1 MRWQYRR
8 IDMFGYVTINKN
20 ELKVRDYNRYRTF
33 YCGLCYCLKKKY
45 GIVGQSILSYDLTF
59 LDILINALYEDP
71 LIDIKKSCLV
81 HPGRRHEMVFNEIT
95 DYVADI
101 SVILSYYK
109 AVDDLEDNR
118 SLRGKTVS
126 KALSKAFNRAA
137 SAYPDKART
146 VRDCVGKLGFYE
158 KSREYD
164 VDKVAGVTG
173 KMLAA
178 IFPYRD
184 DEWKDE
190 MEKVGFYLGK
200 FIYLMDAYEDLEDD
214 LKHKRYNVWRPVMN
228 RNDFEAYVENTLTLM
243 MGDCAKAF
251 EKLPIIQ
258 DVDILRNIIYSGV
271 WTKYAAMQ
279 NKRQKEVTEDD
290 N

>member
-1 MRWQYRR
+1 
-8 IDMFGYVTINKN
+8 MFGYVTINKN

-33 YCGLCYCLKKKY
+33 YCGLCHCLKKKY
-45 GIVGQSILSYDLTF
+45 GIIGQSILSYDLTF

-71 LIDIKKSCLV
+71 LTDIRKSCLV

-101 SVILSYYK
+101 SVILTYYK
-109 AVDDLEDNR
+109 ALDDIEDEKK
-118 SLRGKTVS
+118 LRKKTVS
-126 KALSKAFNRAA
+126 KALSKAFRKAA
-137 SAYPDKART
+137 AAYPDKARL
-146 VRDCVGKLGFYE
+146 VRDCVEKLASCE
-158 KSREYD
+158 KIREYD
-164 VDKVAGVTG
+164 VDKVSGLTG
-173 KMLAA
+173 RMLSG

-184 DEWKDE
+184 DEWKGE

-214 LKHKRYNVWRPVMN
+214 LKHGRYNVWRPEMN
-228 RNDFEAYVENTLTLM
+228 RVDFDAYVENTLTLM

-258 DVDILRNIIYSGV
+258 DIDILRNIIYSGV
-271 WTKYAAMQ
+271 WTRYAAIQ
-279 NKRQKEVTEDD
+279 NKKQKGASEDD